1 MARRNGIVKTAR
13 GDRIDMAKLTRENP
27 NEIAMTGGGLS
38 MNARGDILGKGGKIV
53 KTREA
58 IERAYHVANEKATKH
73 VVAKS
78 VSIKKAHIAP
88 DKLPEEKKLPIEEP
102 KNIKKEK
109 PIEDKEDIIEE
120 FSLEDIS
127 RVLEDKKDVQEETPT
142 TTKRK
147 RRTTTTGVKDEEFDN
162 SDDE

>member
-38 MNARGDILGKGGKIV
+38 MNARGDILGKGGKII

-58 IERAYHVANEKATKH
+58 IEKAYHIANEKAAKH
-73 VVAKS
+73 VAAKP

-88 DKLPEEKKLPIEEP
+88 DKLPEEKQLPIEGP
-102 KNIKKEK
+102 KNIKKAASV
-109 PIEDKEDIIEE
+109 EDKDDVVEE
-120 FSLEDIS
+120 FSLEDMS
-127 RVLEDKKDVQEETPT
+127 KVFEDKQNVEEKKKT
-142 TTKRK
+142 TNTKRK
-147 RRTTTTGVKDEEFDN
+147 RRTTTTDINDNSTDEE
-162 SDDE
+162 